1 MGMCVP
7 KITKQMGLQMS
18 DVVHQGSCTQLHLE
32 VEPVLSLYTVG
43 ENRFRNV
50 KELFRPNDHFLFEKQ
65 FGFVCMEL

>member
-7 KITKQMGLQMS
+7 KIIKQMGLQMS

-43 ENRFRNV
+43 GKGSETV
-50 KELFRPNDHFLFEKQ
+50 KHFRPDDHFSF
-65 FGFVCMEL
+65 